1 MTLPLTPETL
11 EAAYE
16 YLRTTPPFLRWNLP
30 EGEEVKFKVGRRSS
44 EFARYQWDGKK
55 HTITVS
61 SASIGQTST
70 LIEKMAHEMIH
81 LHLEERGMESRG
93 TENTHSMAFRKFA
106 AIVCKRHGFDVKAF
120 Y

>member
-16 YLRTTPPFLRWNLP
+16 YLRTTPPFNSWSLP
-30 EGEEVKFKVGRRSS
+30 EGEEVKFKVGRRRDR
-44 EFARYQWDGKK
+44 FAHYQWDGKR

-61 SASIGQTST
+61 SASVGQTAT
-70 LIEKMAHEMIH
+70 LLEKMAHELAH
-81 LHLEERGMESRG
+81 LHLEDSKMETRG
-93 TENTHSMAFRKFA
+93 TENTHSIWFRKFA
-106 AIVCKRHGFDVKAF
+106 EEICKVHGFDVKAF